1 MDGGARAGRCPNLPE
16 RRGTRE
22 RRRAQLCR
30 EGECSR
36 VDTKMRHGGH
46 LSVSR
51 DRIETRRGRVWR
63 VILSIAMART
73 TTALVCLAAAFGVA
87 SAQVATLTASNF
99 ETEVVNGGKNAFV
112 KFYAP
117 WCASR

>member
-1 MDGGARAGRCPNLPE
+1 MRHDGGHK
-16 RRGTRE
+16 
-22 RRRAQLCR
+22 
-30 EGECSR
+30 S
-36 VDTKMRHGGH
+36 V
-46 LSVSR
+46 VSR
-51 DRIETRRGRVWR
+51 HPIETRRGRVWR

>member
-1 MDGGARAGRCPNLPE
+1 MPCVEGIFSKWTPAPAPKLA
-16 RRGTRE
+16 RRGPRP
-22 RRRAQLCR
+22 
-30 EGECSR
+30 
-36 VDTKMRHGGH
+36 V
-46 LSVSR
+46 
-51 DRIETRRGRVWR
+51 

-99 ETEVVNGGKNAFV
+99 EAEVLNGGKNAFV

>member
-1 MDGGARAGRCPNLPE
+1 MFGRCRNRPQRRARQPCRARPCRVSEEFFQSEPAPAPKLA
-16 RRGTRE
+16 RRGPRP
-22 RRRAQLCR
+22 
-30 EGECSR
+30 
-36 VDTKMRHGGH
+36 V
-46 LSVSR
+46 
-51 DRIETRRGRVWR
+51 

-99 ETEVVNGGKNAFV
+99 EAEVLNGGKNAFV

>member
-1 MDGGARAGRCPNLPE
+1 MF
-16 RRGTRE
+16 
-22 RRRAQLCR
+22 
-30 EGECSR
+30 
-36 VDTKMRHGGH
+36 
-46 LSVSR
+46 
-51 DRIETRRGRVWR
+51 TRRHEDMAHPIGNQFLHFSIDRFLAAAASGVSFF
-63 VILSIAMART
+63 SIAMART